1 MRLKLI
7 SPDEARLLRKF
18 QPAKK
23 KKIDELRQEAEGAFR
38 HHQES
43 QQEIFL
49 DEFPAVEFI
58 QCIQD
63 IAPVSYIEIW
73 EAAGGKLL
81 EGGRMIALKNDPIW
95 SKISKFGLPYPPFDE
110 YDVMWTQEVDR
121 TEAERLGLISRNQKV
136 QPQIRNWEED
146 KKQIHL

>member
-7 SPDEARLLRKF
+7 PPDEARLLRKL

-23 KKIDELRQEAEGAFR
+23 KTMDELRREAKQAFQ

-43 QQEIFL
+43 QQEVIL
-49 DEFPAVEFI
+49 DEWPAQEFSRVI
-58 QCIQD
+58 HD
-63 IAPVSYIEIW
+63 VTPVSYSELW
-73 EAAGGKLL
+73 EKSGVKFF

-95 SKISKFGLPYPPFDE
+95 VKISQFGLPYPPFDE
-110 YDVMWTQEVDR
+110 YNVMWTQEVDR
-121 TEAERLGLISRNQKV
+121 SEAERLGLVSRKQKV

-146 KKQIHL
+146 KKQILL